1 MARSRDSG
9 DSGLELLLD
18 TITNTFG
25 SVLFITM
32 LIAVLLRMTSHSSVD
47 RESVSSVEQARAEAR
62 VTELSSEID
71 RLKSAL
77 DALPR
82 PEPVMARLASDIS
95 AIAAEIALVLTEDTT
110 ISAEIV
116 EMQERAAELDRSAA
130 QTAAELSRI
139 EALAAEEAS
148 RRVRAEEEAASLAQ
162 LAVELDRPVDPQK
175 IVQVAQLPELT
186 EQENKKQFAIV
197 VKYGRIYAWHVFDA
211 DGNRLGPNPDHF
223 MITPRAD
230 GNLSVRARPEAGHIA
245 DGATVKHLLHEL
257 LQQFPPE
264 HWVVA
269 TLVAEDSF
277 SQFQTVK
284 AALVDLG
291 YQYEP
296 IAVRSGEG
304 IWDSGGVGVHAQ

>member
-1 MARSRDSG
+1 MARSG
-9 DSGLELLLD
+9 DSADNGLELLLD

-32 LIAVLLRMTSHSSVD
+32 LVAVLLRMTSRSSVD
-47 RESVSSVEQARAEAR
+47 REAVSRVEQARAEAR
-62 VTELSSEID
+62 VAELSAEID
-71 RLKSAL
+71 RLKSNL
-77 DALPR
+77 DALPG
-82 PEPVMARLASDIS
+82 PDPTMARLTSETA
-95 AIAAEIALVLTEDTT
+95 AIAREIARVLTEDTT

-116 EMQERAAELDRSAA
+116 EMQERAAELDRRSR

-139 EALAAEEAS
+139 EALAAEEAT
-148 RRVRAEEEAASLAQ
+148 RRVQAEEEAASLAQ
-162 LAVELDRPVDPQK
+162 LAVELDRPVDPPR
-175 IVQVAQLPELT
+175 IVQVAQFPELT

-211 DGNRLGPNPDHF
+211 DGNRLGPNPDDF

-230 GNLSVRARPEAGHIA
+230 GNLSVRARPEAGLIA
-245 DGATVKHLLHEL
+245 DSATVKHSLRKL
-257 LQQFPPE
+257 LQRFPPE

-304 IWDSGGVGVHAQ
+304 IWDSGGAGVHAQ